1 MIKKES
7 KNAVRLRK
15 HARVREKIFGTA
27 SLPRVSVFRSNKH
40 IECQAIDDVNGVTL
54 AHSSSV
60 MLHLENGSNQEAAK
74 KVSSPSNMPK
84 PGPVM
89 TAVNKMNTKIGS
101 VKKVGSSSMIGTTKR
116 TKRK

>member
-74 KVSSPSNMPK
+74 KVGEDLAAK
-84 PGPVM
+84 LK
-89 TAVNKMNTKIGS
+89 ALKIEAIVFDRGGYLYHGRIKALADAMREKG
-101 VKKVGSSSMIGTTKR
+101 VKF
-116 TKRK
+116 